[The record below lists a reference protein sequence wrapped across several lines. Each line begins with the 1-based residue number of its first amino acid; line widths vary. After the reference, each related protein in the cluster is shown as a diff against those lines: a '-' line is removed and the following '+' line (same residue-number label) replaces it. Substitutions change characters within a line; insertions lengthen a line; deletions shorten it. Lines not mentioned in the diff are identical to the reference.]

1 MKKTVKVLLSLVL
14 VCLFAFQFASVLPTA
29 ASAEHVDSKWD
40 NIPFEVKYFVLNG
53 EGKYEA
59 MSDELLQKASY
70 KFVGEDLGESQSVMG
85 NFLNGDFVLTPPQG
99 YYAQS
104 VFIAAEE
111 RDGMGSHTNLLKFAL
126 ADKSSGMFTIKRGAL
141 ATQSGDGIDTNLLV
155 DAQGATKYVMNVLLS
170 SPMTAPSVSYNDGWL
185 GGKVGSFDGS
195 VVKEDDGSFTHTV
208 SNTYTEYAGGEICKS
223 MTLVYDNG
231 SSMNVEAGDVIN
243 LCTNATITGNFVV
256 PVKISAKNASYVY
269 GEPVP
274 ELTLDSVQSPAGY
287 TVTAQAVAG
296 EFDADGNAVISVV
309 NVAVASTD
317 GTAIDADKL
326 ELTTSPATLSVT
338 KRDIT
343 ISAKPVSSA
352 YTGSAVNATEYEL
365 TAGSLGSDKIE
376 SVSFTGGPVNVGTG
390 MSTPSGAVIKNE
402 AGEDVTK
409 FYNISYVGAEVQVTA
424 CTAEV
429 VIKADDASKVYDGT
443 KLEASSAS
451 ATGLVGGDK
460 LENVVVSGE
469 ATVPGTD
476 GVAKVTGY
484 TIKNANGEDVTAN
497 YSNIKLVDGKL
508 SITKREITVTTGS
521 AKKEYDKTPLT
532 TKPDDYKITNGSLV
546 DGHKLSL
553 TLNGTIT
560 DPGTA
565 KNTVKDGSIKITD
578 AQGRDYTA
586 YYMVSV
592 NPGELEITGK
602 KVIAIKVKAA
612 SAEKVYDGQ
621 PLTAANAEVV
631 EGKLEDGDTLVADI
645 TASIT
650 NAGSTANKIN
660 KVTIKDASGK
670 DVTGKYTI
678 TTEDGT
684 LTITKRALK
693 ITAKSAE
700 KVYDGKALTANSC
713 EVSNNIVKGH
723 NITVTVTGSQ
733 TQIGSSKNKAS
744 NAKIVDANKND
755 VTGNYD
761 ITYVDGTLTVKAAN
775 AKPKTGDDANMGLW
789 IGLMAASAVIIV
801 AAVLYFIKRGKKN
814 NEQQ

>member
-111 RDGMGSHTNLLKFAL
+111 RDGMGSHTNLMKFAL

-195 VVKEDDGSFTHTV
+195 VVKEDDGRFTHTV
-208 SNTYTEYAGGEICKS
+208 SNTYTEYADGEICKS

-231 SSMNVEAGDVIN
+231 SSMTVEAGDVIN

-326 ELTTSPATLSVT
+326 ELTTLPATLSVT

-343 ISAKPVSSA
+343 SPAVPSMSAPA
-352 YTGSAVNATEYEL
+352 
-365 TAGSLGSDKIE
+365 
-376 SVSFTGGPVNVGTG
+376 
-390 MSTPSGAVIKNE
+390 
-402 AGEDVTK
+402 
-409 FYNISYVGAEVQVTA
+409 
-424 CTAEV
+424 
-429 VIKADDASKVYDGT
+429 
-443 KLEASSAS
+443 
-451 ATGLVGGDK
+451 
-460 LENVVVSGE
+460 
-469 ATVPGTD
+469 
-476 GVAKVTGY
+476 
-484 TIKNANGEDVTAN
+484 
-497 YSNIKLVDGKL
+497 
-508 SITKREITVTTGS
+508 
-521 AKKEYDKTPLT
+521 
-532 TKPDDYKITNGSLV
+532 
-546 DGHKLSL
+546 
-553 TLNGTIT
+553 
-560 DPGTA
+560 
-565 KNTVKDGSIKITD
+565 
-578 AQGRDYTA
+578 
-586 YYMVSV
+586 
-592 NPGELEITGK
+592 
-602 KVIAIKVKAA
+602 
-612 SAEKVYDGQ
+612 
-621 PLTAANAEVV
+621 
-631 EGKLEDGDTLVADI
+631 
-645 TASIT
+645 
-650 NAGSTANKIN
+650 
-660 KVTIKDASGK
+660 
-670 DVTGKYTI
+670 
-678 TTEDGT
+678 
-684 LTITKRALK
+684 
-693 ITAKSAE
+693 
-700 KVYDGKALTANSC
+700 
-713 EVSNNIVKGH
+713 
-723 NITVTVTGSQ
+723 
-733 TQIGSSKNKAS
+733 
-744 NAKIVDANKND
+744 
-755 VTGNYD
+755 
-761 ITYVDGTLTVKAAN
+761 
-775 AKPKTGDDANMGLW
+775 
-789 IGLMAASAVIIV
+789 
-801 AAVLYFIKRGKKN
+801 
-814 NEQQ
+814 